1 MGTVHNKGLR
11 EGIVVGNC
19 CEVWR
24 FWGGD
29 ERLGRKRRDC
39 SIVMAA
45 FHSLTCFFFLA
56 RSECVAGCI
65 DRGWE
70 KNISF
75 RDWGG
80 TCERKKRDMGYGLR
94 DHVTSLYVFF

>member
-45 FHSLTCFFFLA
+45 FHSLTCFFFFGQQ
-56 RSECVAGCI
+56 RMC
-65 DRGWE
+65 
-70 KNISF
+70 
-75 RDWGG
+75 GG
-80 TCERKKRDMGYGLR
+80 VHRPRMGKKYFLPGLGGNLRKKKARYGIW
-94 DHVTSLYVFF
+94 VTGSRYFSLCFF